1 MWANITVGKYQ
12 QIYDILQGQNFEHA
26 VDRQIQLLA
35 CLDDRPAEYYEGLP
49 LQELL
54 RDHVPRVSF
63 LTDEPP
69 VVPNP
74 PKYLHANGRRY
85 KVVYDFRDL
94 CAGQFIDMMSI
105 AKTPEE
111 IVMDVNKLL
120 AVLCLPVEK
129 GWLKKAKTR
138 QYGYIPFDEVADDML
153 QVPICEAM
161 AVAGFFSEAWNR
173 FLEVI
178 PGYLR
183 RRTQRTAKMPTET
196 EMVIYEIAL
205 AHAGGGS

>member
-1 MWANITVGKYQ
+1 MWDNITVGKYQ

-69 VVPNP
+69 VVPDP

-94 CAGQFIDMMSI
+94 SAGQFIDMMSV

-111 IVMDVNKLL
+111 IVMSVNKLL

-138 QYGYIPFDEVADDML
+138 QYGYIPFDDVADDML
-153 QVPICEAM
+153 QVPISEAL

-173 FLEVI
+173 FLKVI
-178 PGYLR
+178 PGFLER
-183 RRTQRTAKMPTET
+183 KMKKGKQLTET
-196 EMVIYEIAL
+196 EKLVQQVAL
-205 AHAGGGS
+205 AYGGGG